1 MKFQDI
7 RYIFL
12 TYDAKSRSFGA
23 FELMSFPLQLICVP
37 TAAKE
42 INLNAQ
48 AAAGKGF
55 QLSEDLI
62 RRLFYY
68 SIIL

>member
-1 MKFQDI
+1 
-7 RYIFL
+7 
-12 TYDAKSRSFGA
+12 
-23 FELMSFPLQLICVP
+23 MSFPLQLIGVP

-55 QLSEDLI
+55 QLREDLI
-62 RRLFYY
+62 CRLFYN
-68 SIIL
+68 SMIL